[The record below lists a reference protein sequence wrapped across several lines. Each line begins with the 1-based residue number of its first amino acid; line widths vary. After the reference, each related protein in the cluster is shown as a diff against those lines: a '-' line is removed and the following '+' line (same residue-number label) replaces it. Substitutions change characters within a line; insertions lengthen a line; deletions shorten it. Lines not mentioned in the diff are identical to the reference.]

1 MAGIDNNTL
10 LYLRGDSF
18 IDLSLNNHTITN
30 SNNILNIT
38 GGIYGNCIDLTS
50 EGKKLLVDGLKLPR
64 NTFTIDWWELNKGA
78 TGSGATALVTD
89 LRTADTA
96 IKSLILGKAS
106 TKSAPIIFSSAT
118 NTSSWEISEHTIGST
133 NTTDWIHRAL
143 VFDGINFISYE
154 NGVKYTSIATNG
166 GISDPGT
173 NIQIGALRENTTC
186 YNAHVAGLRISN
198 IVRYTENFEPPT
210 RPYTSVSLNI
220 ISQNNNEVN
229 FFITKGSVNES
240 ISKVDILVNGN
251 VIQTF
256 NEGYENINYTI
267 DKAACWS
274 GDNDVEIRA
283 YYYNN
288 FYESSSFVY
297 NNIIEKLPE
306 QPTLPEINDKLNEIK
321 NSYSVMNDRLYNILL
336 NEGCELTV
344 NDKHMNT
351 LVRKVEEYTNIV
363 KEEFEDIKEKLIST
377 LSEKNI
383 DCSTSNSIEELIAMV
398 DEIRSSPFADWA
410 KANTWLVT
418 GTCTAMP
425 ATSYLLT
432 AQAYKNKIYCIGGSG
447 TTTANRAYNVKTN
460 TWETLANMTTGR
472 YGLDSTIIGDKI
484 YCIGGYNNLTANQVY
499 DITNNSWSTL
509 TNMTTG
515 REYLTVDAVGT
526 NIYAIG
532 GSGSTT
538 YLNNNEC
545 YDTITNTWSTKT
557 AMTVAKY
564 GHASGVIGTDVYCI
578 GGYTGSYVKTNYCY
592 DTITNTWTTKTALTA
607 VRSDGDCV
615 EANGKLYF
623 IFGRS
628 AASTYQRNNY
638 CYDPTTNTW
647 TTMTTSTGVTS
658 YGRALAY
665 TNGMIF
671 AFGGYNGSALSA
683 VECYII

>member
-1 MAGIDNNTL
+1 MGKIKLLNTINNSYFENNQIDISDSIPTEGNHIVGDIVIKETQVEHMAIGWICIEAGNPGVWAEFGGMFENDEPIVLDPESVGMNELNSEVKSKL
-10 LYLRGDSF
+10 LLGDSIVINIQALQSAIANCATKDDLKN
-18 IDLSLNNHTITN
+18 IDLSLYATKEDLKNIDLSLYATKEDL
-30 SNNILNIT
+30 NNI
-38 GGIYGNCIDLTS
+38 DLSLYATKD
-50 EGKKLLVDGLKLPR
+50 EVQEFDDYAYAQIIGLR
-64 NTFTIDWWELNKGA
+64 ND
-78 TGSGATALVTD
+78 
-89 LRTADTA
+89 
-96 IKSLILGKAS
+96 
-106 TKSAPIIFSSAT
+106 
-118 NTSSWEISEHTIGST
+118 IGST
-133 NTTDWIHRAL
+133 TNLQTKDKDL
-143 VFDGINFISYE
+143 VSAI
-154 NGVKYTSIATNG
+154 
-166 GISDPGT
+166 
-173 NIQIGALRENTTC
+173 
-186 YNAHVAGLRISN
+186 
-198 IVRYTENFEPPT
+198 
-210 RPYTSVSLNI
+210 
-220 ISQNNNEVN
+220 NEV
-229 FFITKGSVNES
+229 FQSGVNV
-240 ISKVDILVNGN
+240 KQNLVD
-251 VIQTF
+251 
-256 NEGYENINYTI
+256 
-267 DKAACWS
+267 A
-274 GDNDVEIRA
+274 
-283 YYYNN
+283 
-288 FYESSSFVY
+288 
-297 NNIIEKLPE
+297 
-306 QPTLPEINDKLNEIK
+306 
-321 NSYSVMNDRLYNILL
+321 
-336 NEGCELTV
+336 
-344 NDKHMNT
+344 
-351 LVRKVEEYTNIV
+351 
-363 KEEFEDIKEKLIST
+363 LIA
-377 LSEKNI
+377 KNI
-383 DCSTSNSIEELIAMV
+383 DCSTSNTFDELINKIS
-398 DEIRSSPFADWA
+398 EIRYSPFVDWA

-432 AQAYKNKIYCIGGSG
+432 AQAYKNKIYCIGGNG

-532 GSGSTT
+532 GSGSTN
-538 YLNNNEC
+538 YLNTNEC

-564 GHASGVIGTDVYCI
+564 GHASGVIGTNVYCI

-638 CYDPTTNTW
+638 CYDPTTNAW
-647 TTMTTSTGVTS
+647 TTMTASTGVIS

-665 TNGMIF
+665 SNGMIF